1 MVAAA
6 LRKDDDD
13 RLQPVFRALADP
25 TRRRI
30 LRDLAREPASIADVA
45 SRFEISRPAVVKHL
59 AILREGGLI
68 AVAPRGRERINLLR
82 PEGLRSAVEW
92 LTFFDAF
99 WDEKLARLKLA
110 VESDAATPPKKGRK
124 NARRH

>member
-1 MVAAA
+1 MAAAA

-68 AVAPRGRERINLLR
+68 AIQPKGRERINVLK
-82 PEGLRSAVEW
+82 PEGLRSAAEW

-110 VESDAATPPKKGRK
+110 VESDVPTSPKGRK
-124 NARRH
+124 HARRH

>member
-1 MVAAA
+1 MSAAT
-6 LRKDDDD
+6 LRNDADD

-68 AVAPRGRERINLLR
+68 TVQPRGRERINVLK
-82 PEGLRSAVEW
+82 PQPLRSAADW
-92 LTFFDAF
+92 LNFFDAF
-99 WDEKLARLKLA
+99 WDDKLAKLKHA
-110 VESDAATPPKKGRK
+110 VETDYAKPARK
-124 NARRH
+124 RR

>member
-1 MVAAA
+1 MAAAA

-59 AILREGGLI
+59 AILKEGGLI
-68 AVAPRGRERINLLR
+68 AVAPRGRERINVLQ
-82 PEGLRSAVEW
+82 PEGLKSAAEW

-99 WDEKLARLKLA
+99 WDEKLAKLKHA
-110 VESDAATPPKKGRK
+110 VETSHASRNRK
-124 NARRH
+124 RR

>member
-1 MVAAA
+1 MPAAA
-6 LRKDDDD
+6 RKTNEED

-68 AVAPRGRERINLLR
+68 AVAPKGRERINALK
-82 PEGLRSAVEW
+82 PEALKSASEW
-92 LTFFDAF
+92 LNFFDAF
-99 WDEKLARLKLA
+99 WDDRLAKLKHA
-110 VESDAATPPKKGRK
+110 VERDH
-124 NARRH
+124 ARRKT

>member
-1 MVAAA
+1 MIATT
-6 LRKDDDD
+6 LKRTDDD

-68 AVAPRGRERINLLR
+68 AVKPNGRERINVLNPGALK
-82 PEGLRSAVEW
+82 SAADW
-92 LTFFDAF
+92 LNFFDAF
-99 WDEKLARLKLA
+99 WDDKLARLKHA
-110 VESDAATPPKKGRK
+110 VETDHGRRK
-124 NARRH
+124 RNKD

>member
-1 MVAAA
+1 MAAAA
-6 LRKDDDD
+6 LRKNDDDG
-13 RLQPVFRALADP
+13 LQPVFRALADP

-59 AILREGGLI
+59 AILKEGGLI
-68 AVAPRGRERINLLR
+68 AVAPRGRERINVLQA
-82 PEGLRSAVEW
+82 EGLKSASEW

-99 WDEKLARLKLA
+99 WDGKLAKLKHA
-110 VESDAATPPKKGRK
+110 VETSHASRSRKKR
-124 NARRH
+124 

>member
-1 MVAAA
+1 MAAAA
-6 LRKDDDD
+6 LRKNNDD

-59 AILREGGLI
+59 AVLKEGGLI
-68 AVAPRGRERINLLR
+68 AVAPRGRERINVLQ
-82 PEGLRSAVEW
+82 PEGLKSASEW
-92 LTFFDAF
+92 LTFFDVF
-99 WDEKLARLKLA
+99 WDDTLAKLKHA
-110 VESDAATPPKKGRK
+110 VETSHASRNRKKR
-124 NARRH
+124 

>member
-1 MVAAA
+1 MPAAA
-6 LRKDDDD
+6 LRKDDDQ
-13 RLQPVFRALADP
+13 LQPVFRALADP

-30 LRDLAREPASIADVA
+30 LKDLAREPASIADVA

-68 AVAPRGRERINLLR
+68 AVAPKGRERINVLQ
-82 PEGLRSAVEW
+82 PDGLKSAAQW

-99 WDEKLARLKLA
+99 WDDKLAKLKHA
-110 VESDAATPPKKGRK
+110 VESDHDRRKKR
-124 NARRH
+124 

>member
-1 MVAAA
+1 MLAAA
-6 LRKDDDD
+6 LRNSDDD

-30 LRDLAREPASIADVA
+30 LRNLAREPASIADVA

-68 AVAPRGRERINLLR
+68 EVQPRGRERINVLR
-82 PEGLRSAVEW
+82 PRALKSAVDW
-92 LTFFDAF
+92 LNFFDAF
-99 WDEKLARLKLA
+99 WDEKLANLRHAVETDYAKLA
-110 VESDAATPPKKGRK
+110 RKKR
-124 NARRH
+124 

>member
-1 MVAAA
+1 MAAA
-6 LRKDDDD
+6 LARDDDD

-30 LRDLAREPASIADVA
+30 LRNLARNPASIADVA

-68 AVAPRGRERINLLR
+68 AVETRGRERINFLN
-82 PEGLRSAVEW
+82 PQALRSAADW
-92 LTFFDAF
+92 LGFFDAF
-99 WDEKLARLKLA
+99 WDDKLAKLKLA
-110 VESDAATPPKKGRK
+110 VETGHVQTRRSKKR
-124 NARRH
+124 

>member
-1 MVAAA
+1 MAAAA
-6 LRKDDDD
+6 LRRDDD

-59 AILREGGLI
+59 AVLREGGLI
-68 AVAPRGRERINLLR
+68 KVKPRGRERINMLN
-82 PEGLRSAVEW
+82 PMALRSAANW
-92 LTFFDAF
+92 LNFFDAF
-99 WDEKLARLKLA
+99 WDDKLAKLKNA
-110 VESDAATPPKKGRK
+110 VEEDL
-124 NARRH
+124 

>member
-1 MVAAA
+1 MAAAA
-6 LRKDDDD
+6 LKKNDDD

-68 AVAPRGRERINLLR
+68 AIQPKGRERINVLR
-82 PEGLRSAVEW
+82 PAGLRSAAEW

-99 WDEKLARLKLA
+99 WDDKLARLRLA
-110 VESDAATPPKKGRK
+110 VEADAPATPKGRR
-124 NARRH
+124 NDRRH

>member
-1 MVAAA
+1 MLAAA
-6 LRKDDDD
+6 LRKDEDD

-30 LRDLAREPASIADVA
+30 LRDLARQPASIADVA

-68 AVAPRGRERINLLR
+68 AIEPKGRERINVLR
-82 PEGLRSAVEW
+82 PQALKSAAEW
-92 LTFFDAF
+92 LNFFDAF
-99 WDEKLARLKLA
+99 WDDKLAKLKLA
-110 VESDAATPPKKGRK
+110 VETGHAQS
-124 NARRH
+124 RRRQKR

>member
-1 MVAAA
+1 MPAAA
-6 LRKDDDD
+6 TLRKDDDD

-68 AVAPRGRERINLLR
+68 AVEPKGRERINVLK
-82 PEGLRSAVEW
+82 PQGLKSAAEW

-99 WDEKLARLKLA
+99 WDDKLAKLKLA
-110 VESDAATPPKKGRK
+110 VETDYASKRK
-124 NARRH
+124 RR

>member
-1 MVAAA
+1 MPAAA

-30 LRDLAREPASIADVA
+30 LRDLARQPASIADVA

-68 AVAPRGRERINLLR
+68 AVAPRGRERINVLK
-82 PEGLRSAVEW
+82 PEGLRSAAEW

-110 VESDAATPPKKGRK
+110 VESDAPTPPKGRK

>member
-1 MVAAA
+1 MAAAA
-6 LRKDDDD
+6 LRKNDDD
-13 RLQPVFRALADP
+13 RLQPIFRALADP

-68 AVAPRGRERINLLR
+68 TVAPHGRERINVLK
-82 PEGLRSAVEW
+82 PEGLRSAAEW

-99 WDEKLARLKLA
+99 WDDKLARLKLA
-110 VESDAATPPKKGRK
+110 VESNTSPSQKGRK
-124 NARRH
+124 NARGH

>member
-1 MVAAA
+1 MPAAA

-30 LRDLAREPASIADVA
+30 LQDLAREPASIADVA
-45 SRFEISRPAVVKHL
+45 SRFDMSRPAVAKHL

-68 AVAPRGRERINLLR
+68 TVAPRGRERINLLK
-82 PEGLRSAVEW
+82 PEALKSAVDW
-92 LTFFDAF
+92 LNFFDAF
-99 WDEKLARLKLA
+99 WDDKLAKLKHA
-110 VESDAATPPKKGRK
+110 VETDYDRRKKR
-124 NARRH
+124 

>member
-1 MVAAA
+1 MAAAA
-6 LRKDDDD
+6 LKRNDDD

-59 AILREGGLI
+59 AILHEGGLI
-68 AVAPRGRERINLLR
+68 AVRPRGRERINVLKPRALK
-82 PEGLRSAVEW
+82 SAAEW

-99 WDEKLARLKLA
+99 WDDRLARLKLA
-110 VESDAATPPKKGRK
+110 VERGD
-124 NARRH
+124 